1 MEKLQFDSGVKSYRI
16 NGGGVLRFHPG
27 DPNLYNRFLEAVEK
41 FKTLEQELVHKSTQ
55 EENLGAGILQ
65 VMEDADTKM
74 KKLLNWIFG
83 GDNDFHKLLEGVN
96 LLAVADNGERVI
108 TNLLRALEP
117 VLLEGAKRCADQQAQ
132 AAVEKAQARRGRQ

>member
-27 DPNLYNRFLEAVEK
+27 DPNLYSRFLEAVDK
-41 FKTLEQELVHKSTQ
+41 FKSLEQELAQRCAQ
-55 EENLGAGILQ
+55 EEADILRIL
-65 VMEDADTKM
+65 EEADEKM
-74 KKLLNWIFG
+74 KKLLNWIFS

-108 TNLLRALEP
+108 TNLLQALEP
-117 VLLEGAKRCADQQAQ
+117 ILLEGAKRCAGQQAK
-132 AAVEKAQARRGRQ
+132 AAVEKANERRSKQ